1 MPSREIMQEKRSTPK
16 QPPTSSPRRQLLGS
30 VAAAGALA
38 GFPMIASA
46 RETVRWRWQGAWSAK
61 DIFHEYALDYA
72 RKIREMSGGRL
83 RIEVLPA
90 NAVVKPFDLLA
101 AVNKG
106 VLDGSHAVPA
116 YWHRTNPA
124 FSLFGSGPAFGMDAN
139 NFLAWMA
146 YGGGRALY
154 NELLTGVMNLNVTG
168 FLYGP
173 MPTQPLGWFQ
183 KKIDAATQLKGI
195 RFRTAGLAVELFREM
210 GAAADELP
218 AQEIAPALAQGR
230 IDAAEF
236 NNPTSDRWLGLPD
249 AAKVCMLQSYHQPA
263 EVFEILVNRKRYDA
277 LPDDLRAIVRHA
289 ADAASADLSWKAL
302 HRYSEDYARLRHEK
316 GVQFYRTPPGVLQ
329 AQLRA
334 WSALVKRISRDNPIG
349 EKVIKSQLAWA
360 RRTVGWLQDA
370 TVDTRMAYG
379 HWFPKAGASPGGER

>member
-1 MPSREIMQEKRSTPK
+1 MNKYDARLSR
-16 QPPTSSPRRQLLGS
+16 RRLLGAT
-30 VAAAGALA
+30 AAAGAIA
-38 GFPMIASA
+38 GFPMIAA
-46 RETVRWRWQGAWSAK
+46 AETAITWRWQGAWSAK

-72 RKIREMSGGRL
+72 RKVREMSGNRL
-83 RIEVLPA
+83 RIQVLPA
-90 NAVVKPFDLLA
+90 NAIVKPFDLLT
-101 AVNKG
+101 AVNRG
-106 VLDGSHAVPA
+106 MLDGSHAVPA
-116 YWHRTNPA
+116 YWHGRNPA

-154 NELLTGVMNLNVTG
+154 DELLTRVMNLNVTG

-173 MPTQPLGWFQ
+173 MPTQPLGWFP

-195 RFRTAGLAVELFREM
+195 KFRTAGLAVELFREM

-277 LPDDLRAIVRHA
+277 LADDLRAIVHHA

-302 HRYSEDYARLRHEK
+302 HRYSEDYVWLQKAR
-316 GVQFYRTPPGVLQ
+316 GVRFHRTPPGVLQ

-370 TVDTRMAYG
+370 TVDSRMAYD

>member
-1 MPSREIMQEKRSTPK
+1 MNKHDARWSR
-16 QPPTSSPRRQLLGS
+16 RRLLG
-30 VAAAGALA
+30 AAATAGGIA
-38 GFPMIASA
+38 GFPMIAVAASA
-46 RETVRWRWQGAWSAK
+46 ITWRWQGAWSAK

-72 RKIREMSGGRL
+72 RKVREMSGSRL

-90 NAVVKPFDLLA
+90 DAVVKPFDLLA

-116 YWHRTNPA
+116 YWYDKNPA

-154 NELLTGVMNLNVTG
+154 DELLMRVMNLNVTG

-173 MPTQPLGWFQ
+173 MPTQPLGWFR
-183 KKIDAATQLKGI
+183 KRIETVTQLKGMKY
-195 RFRTAGLAVELFREM
+195 RTAGLAVELFREM
-210 GAAADELP
+210 GAVAEELP
-218 AQEIAPALAQGR
+218 PQEIAPALAQGR
-230 IDAAEF
+230 IEAAEF
-236 NNPTSDRWLGLPD
+236 NNPTSDRWLGLSD
-249 AAKVCMLQSYHQPA
+249 AAKICMLQSYHQPG

-277 LPDDLRAIVRHA
+277 LPDDLKAIVSHA
-289 ADAASADLSWKAL
+289 TAAASADLSWKAL
-302 HRYSEDYARLRHEK
+302 HRYSADFDWLQREK
-316 GVQFYRTPPGVLQ
+316 GVKFYRTPPGILQ
-329 AQLRA
+329 AQMHA
-334 WSALVKRISRDNPIG
+334 WSAVVKRVSRDNPIG

-370 TVDTRMAYG
+370 TVDSRMAYD
-379 HWFPKAGASPGGER
+379 HWFANKPAPGKR